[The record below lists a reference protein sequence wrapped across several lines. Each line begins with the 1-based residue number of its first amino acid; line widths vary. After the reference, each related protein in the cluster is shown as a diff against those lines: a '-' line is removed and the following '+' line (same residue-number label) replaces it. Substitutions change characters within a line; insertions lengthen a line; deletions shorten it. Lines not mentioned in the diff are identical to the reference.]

1 METITTKQKPKR
13 VFGILFMILGSFF
26 LFNPDVMVI
35 DFLPDAIG
43 YILIL
48 FGIRRLIDFN
58 AKIAKARKLLF
69 RCLLVG
75 ALQLFSIWLL
85 FVFLS
90 DYERPAMT
98 LIATMLVVAG
108 NALFGILGFKSLF
121 EGLEKLSSQ
130 ASDDAFMLSSKKEG
144 KRSEVDRIKY
154 LTYAL
159 LITRAVFAILPEISS
174 LSWDEYTRVS
184 PLFEHVSAMRFLSF
198 IPPLILGIIWLVK
211 SIRFWVRTGRDEP
224 VMDYI
229 DRRYHEEFEH
239 DEGLAVHHAFSSG
252 FVAFEIGTVFLLPVF
267 IDGKNYLPSFL
278 ALVFFTIGVI
288 YTRKFLGGKKL
299 LLLSLSRFS
308 VLSVAALAIQYW
320 YFGQFSMSDID
331 LYLRIDETAASFL
344 WLIRLTALLESAA
357 ALFFLFALYKSYISI
372 IDNYTGLTIS
382 EHSEPEFMQRRVLE
396 TQKRMK
402 KKLILPFALGG
413 GTILLYA
420 VFFLVFVNYPWFSL
434 LSTIVGLAFA
444 FDHYMVLGSL
454 MEAIERKY
462 YINE

>member
-1 METITTKQKPKR
+1 
-13 VFGILFMILGSFF
+13 
-26 LFNPDVMVI
+26 
-35 DFLPDAIG
+35 A
-43 YILIL
+43 
-48 FGIRRLIDFN
+48 
-58 AKIAKARKLLF
+58 
-69 RCLLVG
+69 
-75 ALQLFSIWLL
+75 
-85 FVFLS
+85 
-90 DYERPAMT
+90 
-98 LIATMLVVAG
+98 
-108 NALFGILGFKSLF
+108 
-121 EGLEKLSSQ
+121 
-130 ASDDAFMLSSKKEG
+130 
-144 KRSEVDRIKY
+144 
-154 LTYAL
+154 
-159 LITRAVFAILPEISS
+159 
-174 LSWDEYTRVS
+174 
-184 PLFEHVSAMRFLSF
+184 
-198 IPPLILGIIWLVK
+198 
-211 SIRFWVRTGRDEP
+211 
-224 VMDYI
+224 
-229 DRRYHEEFEH
+229 
-239 DEGLAVHHAFSSG
+239 
-252 FVAFEIGTVFLLPVF
+252 
-267 IDGKNYLPSFL
+267 
-278 ALVFFTIGVI
+278 ALV
-288 YTRKFLGGKKL
+288 
-299 LLLSLSRFS
+299 
-308 VLSVAALAIQYW
+308 IQYW